1 MLSELWLWIRRTPS
15 FRVAR
20 LYLTL
25 ASDSQDL
32 FRKPVPRVNG
42 YDFSYQGLSAIW
54 EGFPPSPNT
63 PLTMYASVY
72 SQTRV
77 AAMAAR
83 HLYSQHLSG
92 QGQGSIHGPYHPGM
106 TTHQH
111 TPTSTPTPVHSSL
124 IQTPTLATPQ
134 LQYQQQLQRHQQ
146 QQLQQTHHQQEG
158 SGSSE
163 YSPVAR
169 EPPGSIYEYN
179 RYPPLHVYEHGHN
192 SHGGSRS
199 LLLDVPVE
207 HHPAEEVQPSQMPN
221 VRRSRSPADGA
232 AAAVASASGGATV
245 LGMDPNGSPSDSGL
259 QSDASSGEGSPIVHT
274 EGAINGPDST
284 AAGVHIGAQ
293 SAYQAYQAAL
303 GELLVLSNRGGVD
316 IADWKPGVAT
326 QKALQRQV
334 ALLLCGWS
342 VNGDELLTAIRRWE
356 REGSFPRAACWLVF
370 MKEYEK
376 AIECLMQSKG
386 VSI

>member
-1 MLSELWLWIRRTPS
+1 M
-15 FRVAR
+15 
-20 LYLTL
+20 LTL
-25 ASDSQDL
+25 VSDSQDL
-32 FRKPVPRVNG
+32 FRPPVPRING
-42 YDFSYQGLSAIW
+42 YDFSYQGLSSIW

-63 PLTMYASVY
+63 PLTMYVSVY

-77 AAMAAR
+77 AASAAR

-92 QGQGSIHGPYHPGM
+92 QASTHGPYHPGM

-124 IQTPTLATPQ
+124 TPTLATAQ
-134 LQYQQQLQRHQQ
+134 LQYQQLQRHQQ
-146 QQLQQTHHQQEG
+146 QQQQQQTHHHQDG
-158 SGSSE
+158 SGSSD
-163 YSPVAR
+163 YSPVTR

-179 RYPPLHVYEHGHN
+179 RYPPLHVFEHGHG

-207 HHPAEEVQPSQMPN
+207 HHPAEDAQPSQVPN
-221 VRRSRSPADGA
+221 IRRSRSPADGA
-232 AAAVASASGGATV
+232 AAAVASASGSSTV
-245 LGMDPNGSPSDSGL
+245 LGMDLNGSPSDSGL
-259 QSDASSGEGSPIVHT
+259 QSDASSGEGSPIVHI
-274 EGAINGPDST
+274 EGATSGPDST
-284 AAGVHIGAQ
+284 AAGARIGAQ

-316 IADWKPGVAT
+316 IINWKPGVAT

-342 VNGDELLTAIRRWE
+342 VNGDDLLAAIRRWE
-356 REGSFPRAACWLVF
+356 REGSFSRAACWLVF
-370 MKEYEK
+370 MKEYDK
-376 AIECLMQSKG
+376 AVECLMRSNGMSRVALQKG
-386 VSI
+386 FFQLTTVQTKRIG